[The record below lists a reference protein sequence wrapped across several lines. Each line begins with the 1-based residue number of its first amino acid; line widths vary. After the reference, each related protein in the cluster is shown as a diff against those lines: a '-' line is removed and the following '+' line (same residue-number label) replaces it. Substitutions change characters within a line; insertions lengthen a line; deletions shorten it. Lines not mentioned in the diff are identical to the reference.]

1 MRIGF
6 ISLPGAICLLLSF
19 YFSNLLFITFYRYST
34 LNPAC
39 EGNQSMKRR
48 DLLKSAALLP
58 LLPGLHAF
66 ADKQS
71 NPKHLWQGYD
81 FGSFFPSEGRL
92 DQGPFDIDQD
102 QGWQTVLFTT
112 PSEKPI
118 RNPGLGLV
126 GYTWEEGGPSVA
138 VREGRQML
146 EDHVEKM
153 ASLPFVD
160 VLYIRCDWRNVQ
172 KQAGRLDLDPVWE
185 LTMAA
190 AKRHGLR
197 VAFRIQSSNT
207 VFQPQQLAL
216 PEFLRS
222 RVPLVKIGPMGKH
235 GGSEL
240 SGGAARYW
248 MEPRYDHP
256 EYQKALAELNHL
268 LAARF
273 DGDPLI
279 EWVDM
284 MHVGFWGEGHF
295 GGNPSP
301 FPDAVTAQRTLNEMV
316 RMQLATW
323 KKTPLA
329 MNTQPDIS
337 DTGNR
342 EAIEIAVRGGAW
354 VRSDSIIVEEP
365 IQIEELANRPPWLA
379 SILEDGYFRPYD
391 VSKLAVD
398 AAGVN
403 ELENYMLHVLDV
415 KANYWSLWT
424 ESEHLVSYNDRF
436 PRGLERLRTNL
447 GYRLRPS
454 WVWQRKRSG
463 RSELVVAISNR
474 GVAGVPGV
482 LWLKIASPDG
492 TLQLRGSLDPGYPH
506 GGGLR
511 LGSFLLPTGY
521 AGKVQLSAEIE
532 VRPGVLRP
540 IAWACEQP
548 GNADGSISI
557 EVKRMDDPKWRKAV

>member
-1 MRIGF
+1 M
-6 ISLPGAICLLLSF
+6 
-19 YFSNLLFITFYRYST
+19 N
-34 LNPAC
+34 
-39 EGNQSMKRR
+39 RR
-48 DLLKSAALLP
+48 DLLKTAAGLP
-58 LLPGLHAF
+58 LLPGFTAHAE
-66 ADKQS
+66 D
-71 NPKHLWQGYD
+71 PKHLWQGHD
-81 FGSFFPSEGRL
+81 FGSFFSSRERL

-102 QGWQTVLFTT
+102 QGWQTILFTT
-112 PSEKPI
+112 ASEKPL

-138 VREGRQML
+138 VREGRQTL

-172 KQAGRLDLDPVWE
+172 KEAGKLSLDPVWD
-185 LTMAA
+185 LTLAA

-216 PEFLRS
+216 PGFLRD
-222 RVPLVKIGPMGKH
+222 RIPLVKIGPMGKH

-240 SGGAARYW
+240 SSGAAGYW
-248 MEPRYDHP
+248 VEPRYDHP
-256 EYQKALAELNHL
+256 EYQRALAELNHL
-268 LAARF
+268 LAERF
-273 DGDPLI
+273 DGDPMI

-295 GGNPSP
+295 GGYPSS
-301 FPDAVTAQRTLNEMV
+301 FPDSATAQRTLNEMV
-316 RMQLATW
+316 CMQLSLW

-337 DTGNR
+337 NTGNR
-342 EAIEIAVRGGAW
+342 EAIDLAVRCGAW
-354 VRSDSIIVEEP
+354 VRSDSIIVEES
-365 IQIEELANRPPWLA
+365 IQIEELANRPAWLA
-379 SILEDGYFRPYD
+379 AILEDGYLRSYD
-391 VSKLAVD
+391 SSRLAVD

-403 ELENYMLHVLDV
+403 ELENYMLHVLDL

-424 ESEHLVSYNDRF
+424 ESEHLASYNQRF
-436 PRGLERLRTNL
+436 PRGFERLQSNM

-463 RSELVVAISNR
+463 TSELVVAISNR

-482 LWLKIASPDG
+482 LWLQIASPDG
-492 TLQLRGSLDPGYPH
+492 RFKLRGSLDPGYPP

-511 LGSFLLPTGY
+511 LGAFLLPVGY
-521 AGKVQLSAEIE
+521 IGKVNLSAEIE
-532 VRPGVLRP
+532 IRPGVFRRV
-540 IAWACEQP
+540 AWAIEQAVNP
-548 GNADGSISI
+548 DGSISL
-557 EVKRMDDPKWRKAV
+557 EVKKPDDPKWRKGV

>member
-1 MRIGF
+1 
-6 ISLPGAICLLLSF
+6 
-19 YFSNLLFITFYRYST
+19 
-34 LNPAC
+34 
-39 EGNQSMKRR
+39 MKRR

-58 LLPGLHAF
+58 MLPGGLRAL
-66 ADKQS
+66 ADDTKPLD
-71 NPKHLWQGYD
+71 NPRHLWQGYD
-81 FGSFFPSEGRL
+81 FGSPFPARERL
-92 DQGPFDIDQD
+92 NQGPFDIDQD

-112 PSEKPI
+112 PSEKPL

-138 VREGRQML
+138 VREGRQTL

-172 KQAGRLDLDPVWE
+172 KQAGRLDLDPVWD

-222 RVPLVKIGPMGKH
+222 RVPMVKIGRMKSG
-235 GGSEL
+235 EL
-240 SGGAARYW
+240 SGGSTGDW
-248 MEPRYDHP
+248 IEPRYDHP
-256 EYQKALAELNHL
+256 EYLKALAELNSL

-295 GGNPSP
+295 GGFPSS
-301 FPDAVTAQRTLNEMV
+301 FPDFATAQRTLNKMV
-316 RMQLATW
+316 RIQLDSW
-323 KKTPLA
+323 KKIPLA
-329 MNTQPDIS
+329 MNTEPDIS
-337 DTGNR
+337 NTGNR
-342 EAIEIAVRGGAW
+342 EAVEIAVRGGAW
-354 VRSDSIIVEEP
+354 VRSDSILVEEP
-365 IQIEELANRPPWLA
+365 IQIEELTNRPPWLA
-379 SILEDGYFRPYD
+379 AILEDGTYRKYD
-391 VSKLAVD
+391 VSTLPMD

-403 ELENYMLHVLDV
+403 TLENDMLHVLDL
-415 KANYWSLWT
+415 KANYWALWT
-424 ESEHLVSYNDRF
+424 ETGHLASYNERF
-436 PRGLERLRTNL
+436 PRGFERLRTNM

-463 RSELVVAISNR
+463 TSELVVSISNR

-482 LWLKIASPDG
+482 LWLQITSPDG
-492 TLQLRGSLDPGYPH
+492 KFKLRGSLDPGYPH

-511 LGSFLLPTGY
+511 LGSFLLPSGY
-521 AGKVQLSAEIE
+521 VGKVHLSAEIE
-532 VRPGVLRP
+532 IRPGVLKP

-548 GNADGSISI
+548 VNADGSISI
-557 EVKRMDDPKWRKAV
+557 EVKAMDDPKWRKAI

>member
-1 MRIGF
+1 MR
-6 ISLPGAICLLLSF
+6 
-19 YFSNLLFITFYRYST
+19 
-34 LNPAC
+34 
-39 EGNQSMKRR
+39 RR
-48 DLLKSAALLP
+48 DLLMGAAILP
-58 LLPGLHAF
+58 TARSLSAF
-66 ADKQS
+66 AEGPAFRQ
-71 NPKHLWQGYD
+71 HLWQGYD
-81 FGSFFPSEGRL
+81 FGSFFPAKDRL

-102 QGWQTVLFTT
+102 QGWQTVLYTT
-112 PSEKPI
+112 ASERPL

-138 VREGRQML
+138 ARKHQQSL

-185 LTMAA
+185 LTLDA

-216 PEFLRS
+216 PEFLQS
-222 RVPLVKIGPMGKH
+222 RIPLVKIGPMGKH

-240 SGGAARYW
+240 SAGSAGSW
-248 MEPRYDHP
+248 IEPRYDHP
-256 EYQKALAELNHL
+256 EYIKALTELNYL

-273 DGDPLI
+273 DGNPLI
-279 EWVDM
+279 EWVDI

-295 GGNPSP
+295 GGYPSS
-301 FPDAVTAQRTLNEMV
+301 FPDFATAQRTLNSMV
-316 RMQLATW
+316 QLQLDAW

-342 EAIEIAVRGGAW
+342 EAIELAVRGGAW

-379 SILEDGYFRPYD
+379 AILEDGYFRSYD

-398 AAGVN
+398 PAGVN
-403 ELENYMLHVLDV
+403 ELENYMLHVLDLR
-415 KANYWSLWT
+415 ANYWSLWT
-424 ESEHLVSYNDRF
+424 ESEHLATYNERY
-436 PRGLERLRTNL
+436 PRGFERLRQNI

-454 WVWQRKRSG
+454 WVWQRKRFG
-463 RSELVVAISNR
+463 TSELVVAVSNR
-474 GVAGVPGV
+474 GVASVPGV
-482 LWLKIASPDG
+482 LWLQIASPDG
-492 TLQLRGSLDPGYPH
+492 KFRLKGSLDPGYPRA
-506 GGGLR
+506 GGLR
-511 LGSFLLPTGY
+511 LGSFLLPIGY
-521 AGKVQLSAEIE
+521 SGNVNLSAEIE
-532 VRPGVLRP
+532 LRPGVLKTV
-540 IAWACEQP
+540 AWACEQP
-548 GNADGSISI
+548 VNPDGSVSI
-557 EVKRMDDPKWRKAV
+557 EVKPMNDPKWRKSV

>member
-1 MRIGF
+1 MQCAKGHTPMGVGPLES
-6 ISLPGAICLLLSF
+6 SLQRKIL
-19 YFSNLLFITFYRYST
+19 
-34 LNPAC
+34 
-39 EGNQSMKRR
+39 MKRR

-58 LLPGLHAF
+58 LLPGVHAL
-66 ADKQS
+66 AENAKHLDS
-71 NPKHLWQGYD
+71 PRHLWQGYD
-81 FGSFFPSEGRL
+81 FGSFFPAKERL
-92 DQGPFDIDQD
+92 NQGPFDIDQD

-112 PSEKPI
+112 PSEKPL

-138 VREGRQML
+138 VREGRQTL

-172 KQAGRLDLDPVWE
+172 KQAGRLDLDPVWD
-185 LTMAA
+185 LTLAA

-216 PEFLRS
+216 PEFLRH
-222 RVPLVKIGPMGKH
+222 RIPMVKIGPMGKH

-240 SGGAARYW
+240 SGGATGYW
-248 MEPRYDHP
+248 IEPHYDHP
-256 EYQKALAELNHL
+256 EYLKALTELNHL

-295 GGNPSP
+295 GGYPSP
-301 FPDAVTAQRTLNEMV
+301 FPDLATAQRTLNKMV

-337 DTGNR
+337 NTGNR
-342 EAIEIAVRGGAW
+342 EAIDIAVRSGAW

-379 SILEDGYFRPYD
+379 AILEDGYFRSYD
-391 VSKLAVD
+391 ASKLAVD
-398 AAGVN
+398 ASGVN
-403 ELENYMLHVLDV
+403 ELENYMLHALDL

-424 ESEHLVSYNDRF
+424 ESEHLISYNEHF
-436 PRGLERLRTNL
+436 PRGFERLQTNM
-447 GYRLRPS
+447 GYRPRPS

-463 RSELVVAISNR
+463 TSELVIAISNR

-482 LWLKIASPDG
+482 LWLQIESHNNTFK
-492 TLQLRGSLDPGYPH
+492 LRGTLDPGYPH
-506 GGGLR
+506 SGCLR
-511 LGSFLLPTGY
+511 LASFLLPHGY
-521 AGKVQLSAEIE
+521 VGKVHLSAEIE
-532 VRPGVLRP
+532 IRPGVLKP
-540 IAWACEQP
+540 VAWACEQP

-557 EVKRMDDPKWRKAV
+557 DVKPMDDSNWRKAI